1 VPKPWTL
8 ARLQALNPVELER
21 LYSRAVAAGSA
32 EGDEI
37 AELVVKH
44 DLPLRIGGGLTRGH
58 QTIQAIEKVIRS
70 PAGKAAAIAAMERG
84 EAPMAGLDP
93 LLKDSLGVAYGNK
106 DTTSWAG
113 TFAAEE
119 AEAEGW
125 VRKGRKSLPASCVA
139 KTAAFFV
146 QPNKEES
153 A

>member
-8 ARLQALNPVELER
+8 ERLRALTPVELER
-21 LYSRAVAAGSA
+21 LYSRAIAANSP

-37 AELVVKH
+37 AELVVQH
-44 DLPLRIGGGLTRGH
+44 ELPLRIGGGLTRGH
-58 QTIQAIEKVIRS
+58 QTIQAIEKIIRS
-70 PAGKAAAIAAMERG
+70 PDGRAAAVTAMKHG

-93 LLKDSLGVAYGNK
+93 LLKESLGHAYGNK

-119 AEAEGW
+119 AEATGW
-125 VRKGRKSLPASCVA
+125 VRKGRKSLPSTCVA

-146 QPNKEES
+146 NGDR
-153 A
+153 

>member
-1 VPKPWTL
+1 VPKSWTL
-8 ARLQALNPVELER
+8 ERLRALNPVELER
-21 LYSRAVAAGSA
+21 VYSRAVAANSP

-37 AELVVKH
+37 AELVVQN

-58 QTIQAIEKVIRS
+58 KTIQEIERIVRS
-70 PAGKAAAIAAMERG
+70 PEGRQAAADAMEAG

-93 LLKDSLGVAYGNK
+93 LLKAALGTDYGNK

-119 AEAEGW
+119 ATDLGW
-125 VRKGRKSLPASCVA
+125 TRKGRKALPQSCVA
-139 KTAAFFV
+139 KSAAFFSR
-146 QPNKEES
+146 EE